1 MVSKVVSDIAL
12 MASQLNKAV
21 SDLASMTDFNLS
33 AEEAAIVEKVREGL
47 VSIRKTKAKPAY
59 DFTNGDA
66 KLASYLDLPTS
77 VDADELLDRL
87 ARVSSEGSHICAEEG
102 QAPQRVRAPAA
113 FLQLAVV
120 TSGSYLHSPSAQH
133 TRAA

>member
-47 VSIRKTKAKPAY
+47 VSIRKTKAKPA
-59 DFTNGDA
+59 
-66 KLASYLDLPTS
+66 
-77 VDADELLDRL
+77 
-87 ARVSSEGSHICAEEG
+87 
-102 QAPQRVRAPAA
+102 
-113 FLQLAVV
+113 
-120 TSGSYLHSPSAQH
+120 
-133 TRAA
+133 